1 MRNLRDMRPIM
12 LLLAGTFFL
21 PRGSAQEANPLPLL
35 AKSLVSGG
43 IVVVDLTYKLDDETP
58 YWPEG
63 RTATPFKAKVVGN
76 YERNGLF
83 ARELEIP
90 EHFGTH
96 IDAPLHFNPR
106 GWSVAEIPLERLIA
120 QAIVIDVTQP
130 AKAQE
135 EYRVTV
141 EDIKKWESAHGA
153 TPTAGIVLFRTGWGK
168 RWPSQKEFMK
178 QDAEGRLHF
187 PCLTVEAG
195 RYLMKQMKPVGIG
208 IDSPGIDQGDDHTY
222 PLHHL
227 TLDANTYLLENV
239 GGLDAMPDTG
249 AIVVVGPMK
258 LSGGSG
264 SPVRILG
271 LVPRPPGR
279 LSTEQ

>member
-1 MRNLRDMRPIM
+1 MRNFRKIGPMM
-12 LLLAGTFFL
+12 LLLVGTL
-21 PRGSAQEANPLPLL
+21 CLARGLAQESNPLPLL

-43 IVVVDLTYKLDDETP
+43 VLVVDLTYKLDEHTP

-63 RTATPFKAKVVGN
+63 RTVTPFKAKVAGT

-96 IDAPLHFNPR
+96 IDAPLHFDPH

-120 QAIVIDVTQP
+120 QAIVIDVTEA

-141 EDIKKWESAHGA
+141 DDIKRWESTHGVA
-153 TPTAGIVLFRTGWGK
+153 PSAGIVLFRTGWSK
-168 RWPSQKEFMK
+168 HWPSQKDFMK
-178 QDAEGRLHF
+178 QDAEGRPHF

-195 RYLMKQMKPVGIG
+195 RYVMKQMKPVGIG
-208 IDSPGIDQGDDHTY
+208 IDSPGIDRGDDHTY

-227 TLDANTYLLENV
+227 TLDSGTYLLENV
-239 GGLDAMPDTG
+239 AGLEALPDTG
-249 AIVVVGPMK
+249 TLLVVSPMK
-258 LSGGSG
+258 LPGGSG
-264 SPVRILG
+264 IPVRIFG
-271 LVPRPPGR
+271 LVPTPP
-279 LSTEQ
+279 

>member
-1 MRNLRDMRPIM
+1 MRNLRDVRPIL
-12 LLLAGTFFL
+12 LLLACTLFL
-21 PRGSAQEANPLPLL
+21 AKGSAQEPDPLPLL
-35 AKSLVSGG
+35 VKALDSGR
-43 IVVVDLTYKLDDETP
+43 IVVVDLTHMLDEETP

-63 RTATPFKAKVVGN
+63 RTVTPFKAKVVGT

-96 IDAPLHFNPR
+96 IDAPAHFNPH
-106 GWSVAEIPLERLIA
+106 GWTVAEIPLERLIA
-120 QAIVIDVTQP
+120 QAIVIDVTQA
-130 AKAQE
+130 AKGQE

-141 EDIKKWESAHGA
+141 EDIKKWESTHGA
-153 TPTAGIVLFRTGWGK
+153 MPSAGIVLFRTGWGK

-178 QDAEGRLHF
+178 QDAKGSPHF
-187 PCLTVEAG
+187 HCLTVEAG
-195 RYLMKQMKPVGIG
+195 RYVMKQMKPVGIG
-208 IDSPGIDQGDDHTY
+208 IDSPGIDRGDDHTY

-239 GGLDAMPDTG
+239 GGLEALPDTG
-249 AIVVVGPMK
+249 AILVVSPMK
-258 LSGGSG
+258 LAGGSG

-271 LVPRPPGR
+271 LVTNPSGR
-279 LSTEQ
+279 LSSK

>member
-1 MRNLRDMRPIM
+1 MRILREVKPTIL
-12 LLLAGTFFL
+12 LLLAVTLFL
-21 PRGSAQEANPLPLL
+21 ARGSAQESNPLPRL
-35 AKSLVSGG
+35 AKSLASGE
-43 IVVVDLTYKLDDETP
+43 IAVVDLTHELGEETP

-63 RTATPFKAKVVGN
+63 HTATPFKAKVVGT
-76 YERNGLF
+76 YERSGLF

-96 IDAPLHFNPR
+96 IDAPLHFNPH

-120 QAIVIDVTQP
+120 QAIVIDVSRSAQ
-130 AKAQE
+130 AQE

-141 EDIKKWESAHGA
+141 EDIKKWESTHGA
-153 TPTAGIVLFRTGWGK
+153 APTAGIVMFRTGWGK

-178 QDAEGRLHF
+178 QDSEGKLHF

-208 IDSPGIDQGDDHTY
+208 IDSPGIDRGDDHTY
-222 PLHHL
+222 PLHHI

-239 GGLDAMPDTG
+239 GGLEALPDTG
-249 AIVVVGPMK
+249 ALVVVSPMN

-271 LVPRPPGR
+271 LVPHPPGR
-279 LSTEQ
+279 LATK